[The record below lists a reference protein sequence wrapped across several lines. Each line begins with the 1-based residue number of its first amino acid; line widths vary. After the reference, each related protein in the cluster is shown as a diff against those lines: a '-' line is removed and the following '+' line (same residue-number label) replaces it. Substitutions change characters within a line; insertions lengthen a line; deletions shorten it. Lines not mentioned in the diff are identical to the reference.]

1 MPYVLP
7 SYYNPG
13 SQSET
18 SSFASIDS
26 RRVSFGRQTAT
37 SGYHHL
43 ARLNLFDRG
52 FGVLLLFAEEGGEDV
67 DSNTETLMLLVLVL
81 VLVLLERLVEDV
93 DRSLLAPVANDLS
106 VRLCCASKS
115 SRRTSLW

>member
-1 MPYVLP
+1 MPYVSP

-18 SSFASIDS
+18 LSFASIDS
-26 RRVSFGRQTAT
+26 RRVCFEGRQQRPD
-37 SGYHHL
+37 HHL

-52 FGVLLLFAEEGGEDV
+52 FSVLLFAEEEDV
-67 DSNTETLMLLVLVL
+67 DSNTETLMLLV

-106 VRLCCASKS
+106 LRLCCASKS
-115 SRRTSLW
+115 SRRTSFW